1 VTVRALAAA
10 LVAVGVVSTPG
21 VTSAQGRVGIV
32 VAVEG
37 AASVTRAAQ
46 GQVLSLGFSDN
57 VMPGDRIVTQK
68 DSLVRMFLNYKVTVT
83 VRELSSLTIEAPGK
97 GLVDLKDGK
106 IGVGVAPGTLKPD
119 EVFELHTPN
128 SVVQVREAIVIVEY
142 SGTTTYVDSLRGAVS
157 ALAIVGGVASP
168 FVQVPA
174 ERALT
179 ITDRLGPL
187 RPIRS
192 DVESG
197 LGTR

>member
-1 VTVRALAAA
+1 MRALAAA

-21 VTSAQGRVGIV
+21 VTSDQGRVGIV

-46 GQVLSLGFSDN
+46 GQVLSLGFNDN

-83 VRELSSLTIEAPGK
+83 VGELSSLTIEAPGK